1 MAVSALTPHTRID
14 NAIID
19 EHTPQIG
26 LAGLGVLVIIK
37 RYLNQK
43 TGQCNPSYKTLAR
56 KAGVDRSTI
65 IRYVK
70 KLKALCLIDP
80 ELQFKE
86 DGSPTS
92 NQYHFPSLHASGAQ
106 PDNRHEQDTSDKGG
120 AIVPPP
126 PPQDCHYP
134 SGSDATSPG
143 ATLPPEQSSSLN
155 KKKRTITEV
164 DLRPTEK
171 QKACPHPPEFIVMLP
186 DHITICNHCYGLLDK
201 NLRLIEEE
209 KVPDAQAA

>member
-1 MAVSALTPHTRID
+1 MAVSALLPHTRID

-19 EHTPQIG
+19 EHTPHIG

-70 KLKALCLIDP
+70 KLKALNLIDP
-80 ELQFKE
+80 ELCFKE

-92 NQYHFPSLHASGAQ
+92 NQYNFPYPPSSGSA
-106 PDNRHEQDTSDKGG
+106 PVNRHEPDKQDKGG

-126 PPQDCHYP
+126 QAQDCHSP
-134 SGSDATSPG
+134 SSNTAPDPG
-143 ATLPPEQSSSLN
+143 ASLPPEQSSLPN
-155 KKKRTITEV
+155 KKQRTMAEV
-164 DLRPTEK
+164 DFMVTEK
-171 QKACPHPPEFIVMLP
+171 QKTCPHPSSEIVFLA
-186 DHITICNHCYGLLDK
+186 DNVTICNHCYGLLDE
-201 NLRLIEEE
+201 NLTLREED
-209 KVPDAQAA
+209 KQAAIAAA